1 MKKLK
6 LQPLGKID
14 ASLLDSLAALLAKR
28 FGFQV
33 YIQQPLPIP
42 IYAFNPRRR
51 QFHTPTILRR
61 LRRAK
66 LAEDEG
72 ILGVTNV
79 DMYVPGLN
87 FVFGQAEIKG
97 KAAAISLFRLRP
109 EFYKQDISGGEN
121 KALYLKRAGKEAV
134 HEIGHVLS
142 LKHCPD
148 ETCVMHFSSS
158 ISDTDKKSDSLC
170 LEHQSQLLKG

>member
-1 MKKLK
+1 MEKVK
-6 LQPLGKID
+6 LQPLGKIES
-14 ASLLDSLAALLAKR
+14 SLLESLKAILKRR
-28 FGFQV
+28 FGFRV
-33 YIQQPLPIP
+33 SIEPPLPIP

-61 LRRAK
+61 LRRVP

-79 DMYVPGLN
+79 DIYVPGLN
-87 FVFGQAEIKG
+87 FVFGQAEISG

-121 KALYLKRAGKEAV
+121 QVLCLKRAGKEAV
-134 HEIGHVLS
+134 HEIGHVLG
-142 LKHCPD
+142 LKHCPE
-148 ETCVMHFSSS
+148 ETCVMHFSNT
-158 ISDTDKKSDSLC
+158 IEDTDKKANNFC
-170 LEHQSQLLKG
+170 QEHLKQLKG